1 MQLPVDISA
10 MTNGENGYERT
21 RVVNLV
27 NDPIGAGA
35 NAPRTVSV
43 LQLFASRRPRIL
55 SESNQMAFDQ
65 FV

>member
-1 MQLPVDISA
+1 MPLPVDISA

-35 NAPRTVSV
+35 NAPRVPI
-43 LQLFASRRPRIL
+43 LQFLASRRSRIL